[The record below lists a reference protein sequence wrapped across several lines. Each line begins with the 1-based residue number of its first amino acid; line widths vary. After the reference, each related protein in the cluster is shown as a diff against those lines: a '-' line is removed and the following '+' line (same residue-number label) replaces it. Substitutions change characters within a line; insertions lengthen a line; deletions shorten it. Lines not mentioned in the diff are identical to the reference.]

1 MAPILIE
8 PQMPEE
14 VKYESVTEAGTR
26 SLDSR
31 LLSYLLSMAKMVI
44 FDNDDKRDRQ
54 DEKLLRFCDLGADI
68 QVHG

>member
-1 MAPILIE
+1 MY
-8 PQMPEE
+8 
-14 VKYESVTEAGTR
+14 VKYDLVVTEAGTR

>member
-1 MAPILIE
+1 MAPFLIE
-8 PQMPEE
+8 PQMPE